1 MRSCGGTNNKS
12 EDRGEGAGIGGAII
26 ATNSL
31 GAGLITIIVAIMD
44 RLLHARQMSRIS
56 LLFVMSLMVLQAPR
70 VWAQVLR
77 QPVDSSQPGVEP
89 QLSTDPA
96 TRKIQREMQKQRNL
110 QREEEIKRDTDK
122 LLELAT
128 QLKQYVDKTNENIIS
143 LDVIRKADEI
153 EKLAKSVKEKMK
165 AP

>member
-1 MRSCGGTNNKS
+1 M
-12 EDRGEGAGIGGAII
+12 
-26 ATNSL
+26 
-31 GAGLITIIVAIMD
+31 
-44 RLLHARQMSRIS
+44 HRIS
-56 LLFVMSLMVLQAPR
+56 LLLLISLMLLQAPR
-70 VWAQVLR
+70 VWAQMPAS
-77 QPVDSSQPGVEP
+77 QQPGVEP
-89 QLSTDPA
+89 QLNADPM
-96 TRKIQREMQKQRNL
+96 TRKIQRDMQKQRNL

-153 EKLAKSVKEKMK
+153 EKLAKSVKEKMR